1 MGEEYRLF
9 LFGNCRKGED
19 MNTRQM
25 QYVVELAKDRNVSQ
39 TAERL
44 GITQPAL
51 SKHILA
57 LEKELGVKLF
67 DRSTN
72 PMSLTAAGEHFL
84 RQAQELLYREDQML
98 RSLEAYKNGE
108 SGRLVIG
115 ISPFR
120 SLYMMPDVVR
130 QVRERYPD
138 VELVLQETASDQ
150 LRREAADGK
159 YDFAVVNLP
168 VDETVLDVIPLET
181 DRMVLAVPA
190 AMAADLPKSDTLDLA
205 ACAHLPFVTVGQ
217 PQEMRR
223 QFDAACTAAHFR
235 AKIAVQVT
243 GLSTAGALCRAGV
256 GATLLPLQ
264 FVRQS
269 GDNWDDVVL
278 YTLKQPIPTR
288 QPVIVTRRGQY
299 LSPYAEYAIRLLT
312 GRKDDTK

>member
-1 MGEEYRLF
+1 
-9 LFGNCRKGED
+9 

-25 QYVVELAKDRNVSQ
+25 QYAVELAKDRNVSQ

-57 LEKELGVKLF
+57 LEKDLGVKLF
-67 DRSTN
+67 DRSTS
-72 PMSLTAAGEHFL
+72 PMSLTAAGEHFI

-98 RSLEAYKNGE
+98 RSLEAYKSGE

-120 SLYMMPDVVR
+120 SQYMIPDVVR
-130 QVRERYPD
+130 QVREQYPD
-138 VELVLQETASDQ
+138 VEVVLCEPASDQ
-150 LRREAADGK
+150 LRREAAEGK
-159 YDFAVVNLP
+159 YDLAVVNLP
-168 VDETVLDVIPLET
+168 VDEALLDVIPLEA
-181 DRMVLAVPA
+181 DAMVLAVPTV
-190 AMAADLPKSDTLDLA
+190 MAENLPQGEVLDLQD
-205 ACAHLPFVTVGQ
+205 CAHLPFVTVGQ

-223 QFDAACTAAHFR
+223 QFDAACTAARFHPQ
-235 AKIAVQVT
+235 IAAQAT

-269 GDNWDDVVL
+269 GADWSGVRL
-278 YTLKQPIPTR
+278 YTLKQPMQTR

-312 GRKDDTK
+312 DRKDGNT